1 MATHPCKC
9 GYLSDE
15 GRACSRAPL
24 CGADY
29 QAKISGPLY
38 DRVDLFV
45 DVPALAAPE
54 LTSAGTGE
62 SSVVIA
68 ERVAAAR
75 QLQSDRFE
83 ALGAPMDIRINAH
96 ANDKLLDKL
105 ATLDAQAQDVLAR
118 AAVTFRL
125 SARGYHRVLKVA
137 RTIADLAGTD
147 QIGKNHIAEAL
158 SYRRVDVRQSLRRA
172 AE

>member
-9 GYLSDE
+9 GYLADAERSCN
-15 GRACSRAPL
+15 RALL

-45 DVPALAAPE
+45 EVPALAALE
-54 LTSAGTGE
+54 LTKSGTGE
-62 SSVVIA
+62 SSVVVA

-75 QLQSDRFE
+75 QVQTERFE
-83 ALGAPMDIRINAH
+83 ALGAPGEIRVNAH
-96 ANDKLLDKL
+96 ANGKLLDKL
-105 ATLDAQAQDVLAR
+105 ATLDSQAQELMVR
-118 AAVTFRL
+118 AATTYKL

-137 RTIADLAGTD
+137 RTIADLAGAGP
-147 QIGKNHIAEAL
+147 IGQKHIAEAL
-158 SYRRVDVRQSLRRA
+158 SYRRVDVRQNLSRTG
-172 AE
+172 